1 MIKEKKNEKIE
12 KNINSNKIIQIE
24 YILNN
29 DKELINNPTKSVVIL
44 TINFKNSS
52 NKMHLIF
59 RHFIKTIKK
68 LLKNH
73 IFEKLKNLKIIF
85 KNEKN
90 EESNNNN
97 INSLQHDNNS
107 THLRLKDKIILCYS
121 ITNHEIFKEKLILKE
136 NLKIKIEIEKDKIF
150 YFIKDQYSYLFSK
163 KENLENNS
171 NFSNLLISDYL
182 NPGRNLSK
190 STATATAIGMMN
202 QNSDKNLFFY
212 STLSKISK
220 NFSKNS
226 SFKNKLDTLRLPEF
240 DLSETNITKLKN
252 EINFLQEKI
261 SSFNLSYLA
270 INLTY
275 HIKSTSAILCCDN
288 QESKKISENIIKII
302 FHLIS
307 IFTNT
312 TVIVNITLSNIDEC
326 FPVVYLFE
334 KITNFN
340 FDGKFIINFRGFF
353 VFIHPSILPNGSVN
367 IFSKGNNL
375 FVNKSF
381 IKIEDFDVIYSL
393 LSAMKGRNSKLK
405 KIEKMKYIKL
415 LLAKFMVRFKLF
427 EIDRFNDQNLR
438 NLRNSREINLQ
449 DTGCSISNVNIIEN
463 SKLKKIVQGF
473 DSNDEVKMIHF
484 CENFCP
490 I

>member
-1 MIKEKKNEKIE
+1 MIKENKNEKIE

-29 DKELINNPTKSVVIL
+29 DKESINNPTKSVVIL

-52 NKMHLIF
+52 NKLHLIF

-85 KNEKN
+85 KNE
-90 EESNNNN
+90 EFNNNN
-97 INSLQHDNNS
+97 NIINSLQHDNNS

-121 ITNHEIFKEKLILKE
+121 IINHEIFKEKLIFKE

-150 YFIKDQYSYLFSK
+150 YFIKDEYSYLFSK

-190 STATATAIGMMN
+190 SSPIAIGIMN
-202 QNSDKNLFFY
+202 RNSDKNLFFY
-212 STLSKISK
+212 STLLKISK
-220 NFSKNS
+220 NFSKNF

-240 DLSETNITKLKN
+240 DLSETNLTKFFY
-252 EINFLQEKI
+252 EINFFEEKI
-261 SSFNLSYLA
+261 STFNLSYLA

-302 FHLIS
+302 YHLIS

-312 TVIVNITLSNIDEC
+312 TIIVNITLSNIDEC

-381 IKIEDFDVIYSL
+381 IKIEDFDVIYAL

-415 LLAKFMVRFKLF
+415 LLAKFMVKFKLF
-427 EIDRFNDQNLR
+427 EIDRFNDQ